1 MLATILKFCSRVRTP
16 SFLISSE
23 IPAQMTV
30 LQQAQLYVDQLRR
43 EASKQRISV
52 SEAISDM
59 KVNTKMN
66 IFLKYCQKYLGICN
80 PDADRRLFVDWIQFP
95 QT

>member
-1 MLATILKFCSRVRTP
+1 MSTMSDVHQFRFVPIVASMPYHNIYIPRVRTP

-43 EASKQRISV
+43 EASKQRINV
-52 SEAISDM
+52 SEAITDM
-59 KVNTKMN
+59 KVM
-66 IFLKYCQKYLGICN
+66 L
-80 PDADRRLFVDWIQFP
+80 
-95 QT
+95 

>member
-1 MLATILKFCSRVRTP
+1 MPYHNIYIPRVRTP

-43 EASKQRISV
+43 EASKQRINV
-52 SEAISDM
+52 SEAITDM
-59 KVNTKMN
+59 KVDKPCSVGFFSQLSFRSLLPRPNLM
-66 IFLKYCQKYLGICN
+66 IAY
-80 PDADRRLFVDWIQFP
+80 
-95 QT
+95 